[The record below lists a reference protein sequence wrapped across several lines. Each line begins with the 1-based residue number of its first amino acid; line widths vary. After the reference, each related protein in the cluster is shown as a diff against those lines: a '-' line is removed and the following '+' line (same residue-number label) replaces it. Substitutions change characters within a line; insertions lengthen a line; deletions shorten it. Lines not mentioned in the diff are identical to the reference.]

1 MAIQKIPNTLIADNA
16 VTAAKIANGSLT
28 ADDISNNS
36 ITAAKLSASTSP
48 TFADLT
54 LSGSLNNMTISA
66 SGFTCPTSQN
76 FVINSPNG
84 FRVNIDSNN
93 DGTQENFVVGNNQTD
108 AAANNILF
116 KVNEAGKEIGRAHV

>member
-36 ITAAKLSASTSP
+36 ITAAKISVSTSP

-54 LSGSLNNMTISA
+54 LSGSLNNMTIS
-66 SGFTCPTSQN
+66 
-76 FVINSPNG
+76 VL
-84 FRVNIDSNN
+84 
-93 DGTQENFVVGNNQTD
+93 VVLLVRQVK
-108 AAANNILF
+108 IL
-116 KVNEAGKEIGRAHV
+116 